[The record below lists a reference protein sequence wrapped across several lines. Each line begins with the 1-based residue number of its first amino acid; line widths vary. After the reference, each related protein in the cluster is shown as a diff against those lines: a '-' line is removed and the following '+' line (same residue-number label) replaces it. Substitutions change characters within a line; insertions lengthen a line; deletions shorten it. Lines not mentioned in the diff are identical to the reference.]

1 MTPSLARLITG
12 HVCLH
17 ACMAGVR
24 MATPLLALREGRS
37 TLEVGLLLA
46 LFALSQVF
54 LAVPAGRFADRHG
67 LRRPIRIGV
76 AVAVVGTGLAAI
88 WPVFAV
94 LCLSALS
101 TGAATGAVSI
111 ALQRHVGRS
120 AGDSTRLRQAYS
132 WLSIG
137 PAISNF
143 IGPMVAGLLIDHA
156 GFRWAFAV
164 LALLPIATLVAVGR
178 SRMAAPAAA
187 EEDGAARP
195 HVLQL
200 LRQPSFRRL
209 LVLNW
214 LLSSC
219 WDVHTFAVPL
229 LGHERGLSASAIG
242 AVLGAFAIAATA
254 VRLALPFAAAHLREW
269 RVLSVATALSALLL
283 AVYPFCASAWQMMA
297 GSIALGLVLGVVQP
311 MVMST
316 LHQVTPAHRLGEA
329 LGLRLMT
336 INVAS
341 VLMPLLFGSSG
352 ALIGVAGVFW
362 GVSAVVACGTPL
374 AIRLRR
380 ATPGASHKA

>member
-1 MTPSLARLITG
+1 MTPSLARLIAG

-37 TLEVGLLLA
+37 TPEVGLLLA

-54 LAVPAGRFADRHG
+54 LAVPSGRFADRHG
-67 LRRPIRIGV
+67 LRLPVRIGV
-76 AVAVVGTGLAAI
+76 GVATVGTALAAV
-88 WPVFAV
+88 WPVFGV
-94 LCLSALS
+94 LCVSALC

-120 AGDSTRLRQAYS
+120 ADGSTQLRQAFS

-137 PAISNF
+137 PAVSNF
-143 IGPMVAGLLIDHA
+143 IGPLAAGLLIDHA
-156 GFRWAFAV
+156 GFRWAFAF
-164 LALLPIATLVAVGR
+164 LALLPLATAVVMR
-178 SRMAAPAAA
+178 VEREPRPRPASLEPAQQ
-187 EEDGAARP
+187 P

-200 LRQPSFRRL
+200 LRLPSFRRL
-209 LVLNW
+209 LLLNW
-214 LLSSC
+214 VLSSC

-229 LGHERGLSASAIG
+229 LGHERGLSASSIG
-242 AVLGAFAIAATA
+242 VVLGAFALAATA
-254 VRLALPFAAAHLREW
+254 VRLALPFAAARLREW
-269 RVLSVATALSALLL
+269 QVLTVATVLAATLLALYPLCRSALE
-283 AVYPFCASAWQMMA
+283 MMA
-297 GSIALGLVLGVVQP
+297 GSIALGLVLGAVQP

-316 LHQVTPAHRLGEA
+316 LHQVTPAHRQGEA

-362 GVSAVVACGTPL
+362 GVAGMVACATPL
-374 AIRLRR
+374 AVRLR
-380 ATPGASHKA
+380 GAQGHHKA